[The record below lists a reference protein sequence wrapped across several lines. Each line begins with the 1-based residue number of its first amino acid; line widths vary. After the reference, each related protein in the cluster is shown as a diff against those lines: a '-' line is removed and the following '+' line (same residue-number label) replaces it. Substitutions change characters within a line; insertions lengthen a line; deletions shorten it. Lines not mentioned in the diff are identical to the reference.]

1 MYVIHLNVTDTQI
14 AVFPTFEEYNDYYKE
29 KGFDPVGVA
38 TNALAS
44 VDHNDEGVPYFS
56 MVIPEGAGM
65 GTIAHE
71 SLHIVD
77 FLCDELGIPIT
88 LENTEIRGYMIGY
101 IVNCI
106 VSGK

>member
-1 MYVIHLNVTDTQI
+1 MYVIHLDVTDTQV

-29 KGFDPVGVA
+29 MGADPVGRA

-44 VDHNDEGVPYFS
+44 VHQNTEGVPYFS
-56 MVIPEGAGM
+56 MVIPEGTSA

-88 LENTEIRGYMIGY
+88 IENTEIRGYMIGY

-106 VSGK
+106 TSGK